1 MKVKPHK
8 YKESK
13 LWLSFLLFNWKVIY
27 PWKWWDVPDDSML
40 YLGLWGTW
48 STYNRNGGMM
58 ILLFS
63 ETCCLYFLVRLFF
76 SSNGKVDGALVVS
89 CWNAQIW
96 RKGSGRFWED
106 NFSRPWPGRDTASL
120 SLGYHQPSQLVEGFH
135 ENHDGPK
142 VNQDFISLGGG
153 FKYFLCSPLP
163 GEMIPIWRTYF
174 SKGLVQPPN

>member
-63 ETCCLYFLVRLFF
+63 ETCCLYFLVSLLF

-106 NFSRPWPGRDTASL
+106 NFSRPWPGRDTASFRGL
-120 SLGYHQPSQLVEGFH
+120 SSTFATCGRLPWKPWWSEGEPGFT
-135 ENHDGPK
+135 
-142 VNQDFISLGGG
+142 SLGGG

-174 SKGLVQPPN
+174 WKGLVQPPN